1 MAIVCLYVS
10 ESSGENVTIVLHL
23 FLRFVGGGVGGRGE
37 ILAEQNVKNV
47 NVIGQKP
54 CGYQDVFF
62 SLFFSSLFFFL
73 NSPSQNISFS
83 LFNLFNIPFHLILL
97 LLPVIE
103 LFLLLSFFSLSLFL
117 LWIIN
122 SSCRIYRS
130 SPSPPPGGG
139 IWQPSQNPA
148 GLNHRL
154 CLTID

>member
-1 MAIVCLYVS
+1 MLPSCFIYFF
-10 ESSGENVTIVLHL
+10 VLL
-23 FLRFVGGGVGGRGE
+23 GVGWGGGGRGE

-103 LFLLLSFFSLSLFL
+103 LFLLLSFFFSLSFY
-117 LWIIN
+117 
-122 SSCRIYRS
+122 C
-130 SPSPPPGGG
+130 
-139 IWQPSQNPA
+139 
-148 GLNHRL
+148 GL
-154 CLTID
+154 

>member
-1 MAIVCLYVS
+1 MSLCVRVEWRKCYHRASFI
-10 ESSGENVTIVLHL
+10 SS
-23 FLRFVGGGVGGRGE
+23 FCWGGRGE

-103 LFLLLSFFSLSLFL
+103 LFLLLSFFSLSLSTVDYKFQLQNLSFL
-117 LWIIN
+117 SLPPLAVEFGNRPKTPRGSIID
-122 SSCRIYRS
+122 Y
-130 SPSPPPGGG
+130 
-139 IWQPSQNPA
+139 A
-148 GLNHRL
+148 
-154 CLTID
+154 